1 MSFDRPA
8 ENKFFAEARK
18 LGFTLLSDTGREA
31 GEVYEVTRDPA
42 DRTAGVARRIT
53 YLIDPQGK
61 IAAAYEV
68 GDIGAHPDEVLADLR
83 AIRA

>member
-1 MSFDRPA
+1 
-8 ENKFFAEARK
+8 
-18 LGFTLLSDTGREA
+18 
-31 GEVYEVTRDPA
+31 VTRDPA